1 MHWLA
6 LGTALLVA
14 LAIIAI
20 GSQYVASPLAATRS
34 FGHFLRTTPTSLGGF
49 ASRGA
54 RHRIGVGCTGVRE
67 VERAQRGRPHPA
79 CGSHHP
85 RRRHASHSRSERL
98 HQKRLRHSRSHGRA
112 YGLGGHASDDWN
124 TRRWCM
130 LFQSGSLLPVSLAQ
144 ASSTRSARP
153 GRKAISPG
161 EVSRGGGTFL
171 LVGDNKRRSDCA
183 SCQSRCWP
191 CAWDG
196 NHCGSGFDRST
207 SPRFFAPCAT

>member
-6 LGTALLVA
+6 LGRLCSWLSRSSRSAANMLRA
-14 LAIIAI
+14 RWPRRA
-20 GSQYVASPLAATRS
+20 ASTCR
-34 FGHFLRTTPTSLGGF
+34 FLRTTPTSLGGF

-130 LFQSGSLLPVSLAQ
+130 LFQSGSSLPRSLAQ
-144 ASSTRSARP
+144 ECSTRSARRR
-153 GRKAISPG
+153 RKAISLG
-161 EVSRGGGTFL
+161 GVTRAGGTFL
-171 LVGDNKRRSDCA
+171 LADWRS
-183 SCQSRCWP
+183 S
-191 CAWDG
+191 
-196 NHCGSGFDRST
+196 
-207 SPRFFAPCAT
+207 APF

>member
-85 RRRHASHSRSERL
+85 RGRHAAHSGSERL
-98 HQKRLRHSRSHGRA
+98 HQTRLRHSRSHGGG
-112 YGLGGHASDDWN
+112 YGLGGHASDDWWAL
-124 TRRWCM
+124 RWSM
-130 LFQSGSLLPVSLAQ
+130 LFRSGSSSPASLAQ
-144 ASSTRSARP
+144 ASLTRSPLRRRA
-153 GRKAISPG
+153 AISLDG
-161 EVSRGGGTFL
+161 VTRAGGAVSPADWR
-171 LVGDNKRRSDCA
+171 
-183 SCQSRCWP
+183 
-191 CAWDG
+191 
-196 NHCGSGFDRST
+196 
-207 SPRFFAPCAT
+207 

>member
-98 HQKRLRHSRSHGRA
+98 HQKRLRHHGLTAALMVLAAMPLMIGVPCDAACSFNLAPRCRLLWRRPLLRDRHARDAKRFRSVALPAVAIMSLFRDKQ
-112 YGLGGHASDDWN
+112 LEC
-124 TRRWCM
+124 RRWT
-130 LFQSGSLLPVSLAQ
+130 AN
-144 ASSTRSARP
+144 P
-153 GRKAISPG
+153 G
-161 EVSRGGGTFL
+161 
-171 LVGDNKRRSDCA
+171 
-183 SCQSRCWP
+183 
-191 CAWDG
+191 
-196 NHCGSGFDRST
+196 H
-207 SPRFFAPCAT
+207 